1 LSPKNRLG
9 IYQKIPDKTLK
20 NPKANRAIEAKKQK
34 QNKKLKLIDSKIEKY
49 DQNLLIEKAKIEPS
63 LFSVRQT
70 SPRN

>member
-9 IYQKIPDKTLK
+9 IYQKFQKNSE

-34 QNKKLKLIDSKIEKY
+34 QKLKLIDSKIGKY

-63 LFSVRQT
+63 LFSVRQA